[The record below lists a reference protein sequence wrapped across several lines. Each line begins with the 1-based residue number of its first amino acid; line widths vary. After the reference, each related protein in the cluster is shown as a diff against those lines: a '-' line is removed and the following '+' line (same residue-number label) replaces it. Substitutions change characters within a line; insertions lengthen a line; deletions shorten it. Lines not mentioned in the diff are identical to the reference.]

1 MYSLESKEVQLLSLR
16 DGRGVLSILH
26 NFREFVVGGVCM
38 CLLYWKGYLEG
49 KTW

>member
-16 DGRGVLSILH
+16 DGRGVLFILH
-26 NFREFVVGGVCM
+26 NFREFGGSGVCM
-38 CLLYWKGYLEG
+38 SVLYWKGYLEG